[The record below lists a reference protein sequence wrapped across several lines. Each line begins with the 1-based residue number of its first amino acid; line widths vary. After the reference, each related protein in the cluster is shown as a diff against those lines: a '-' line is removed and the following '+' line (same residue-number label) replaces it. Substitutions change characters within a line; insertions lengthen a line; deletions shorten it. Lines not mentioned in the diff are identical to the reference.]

1 VIAKN
6 QFVKSTL
13 KGQGHRKVQGHRK
26 GHAQCRSLTLTQPTK
41 VGGKYRLSEKLA
53 FAKAV

>member
-13 KGQGHRKVQGHRK
+13 KVQGHRKVQG
-26 GHAQCRSLTLTQPTK
+26 QYRSLTLTQPTK
-41 VGGKYRLSEKLA
+41 AGGQYRLSEKLA